1 MSSIVTADSSVAE
14 DHSTKPPVLSVQ
26 DLQVTFPS
34 EQGLVRA
41 VRSVSFDLKPG
52 QTLGIVGES
61 GSGKSVT
68 STAIMGLLDE
78 SAKVSGSIRL
88 NDREL
93 VGLTDAQM
101 SKIRGNEMGM
111 IFQDP
116 LSALT
121 PVFSIGQ
128 QLAEALQIHQK
139 LSGTQIRKRSI
150 ELLEL
155 VGIPHAASRL
165 KSYPHEF
172 SGGMRQRVMIAIA
185 IANDPDVIIA
195 DEPTTALDVT
205 IQAQV
210 LDVLKVAQ
218 RETGAAVIMITH
230 DLGVVAGVAD
240 EVLVMYAGWPVEYGT
255 VDDIFYRPRMPYTM
269 GLLGAVPRPHEA
281 EMDRLVP
288 VQGNPPSMVDLPPGC
303 PFAPRCPLAEDRCRE
318 AEPPLVG
325 TSGDSEHLAACVRS
339 DEIVEREL
347 TYSDIYPIPE
357 ALPSILADTPRDKRD
372 TVLEISDLK
381 RHFPLTSGRFLKR
394 RTGTIR
400 AVDGV
405 TFDIRQGET
414 LALVGESGCGKTTTL
429 HSIMDLVPPME
440 GSIVVMGRD
449 VEQLKG
455 RRERLDIRN
464 DLQIVFQDPIASLDP
479 RMTVYEILAEPL
491 VTQGRTKQQV
501 SERIE
506 ELMDLVGLDA
516 GHADRFPQHF
526 SGGQRQRIG
535 IARALA
541 VEPKLIVLDEP
552 VSALDVSIQAGIINL
567 LEDLQARLGISFLF
581 VAHDLSV
588 VRHLADRIAV
598 MYLGQVIE
606 LGEVDEVFNHPRH
619 PYTHALLSAVP
630 IPDPHVERNRER
642 VMLSGDLPSPSETNV
657 GCRFTSR
664 CPKYR
669 DLLTDEDRKR
679 CDEIEPQLAGDG
691 SADQRQACHYPL

>member
-1 MSSIVTADSSVAE
+1 MSSIITADSAVNDRAP
-14 DHSTKPPVLSVQ
+14 DHPAALSVR
-26 DLQVTFPS
+26 DLTVTFPS
-34 EQGLVRA
+34 ESGLVHA
-41 VRSVSFDLKPG
+41 VREVSFDIKPG

-68 STAIMGLLDE
+68 STAVMGLLDE
-78 SAKVSGSIRL
+78 AAKVSGSIRL
-88 NDREL
+88 NNREL
-93 VGLTDAQM
+93 VGLTDARM
-101 SKIRGNEMGM
+101 SKVRGNEIGM

-121 PVFSIGQ
+121 PVFSIGE
-128 QLAEALQIHQK
+128 QLGEALAIHQD
-139 LSGTQIRKRSI
+139 LSRAQIRKRSI
-150 ELLEL
+150 ELLAL
-155 VGIPHAASRL
+155 VGIPNAESRL

-230 DLGVVAGVAD
+230 DLGVVAGMAD
-240 EVLVMYAGWPVEYGT
+240 EVLVMYAGRPVEQGT
-255 VDDIFYRPRMPYTM
+255 VDDIFYRPQMPYTM
-269 GLLGAVPRPHEA
+269 GLLGAVPRPHETDSA
-281 EMDRLVP
+281 RLVP

-303 PFAPRCPLAEDRCRE
+303 PFAPRCPLVEDRCRE
-318 AEPPLVG
+318 AEPPLTG
-325 TSGDSEHLAACVRS
+325 TSADDKHLVACVRS
-339 DEIVEREL
+339 EEIVQREL
-347 TYSDIYPIPE
+347 SYKDIYPVPE
-357 ALPSILADTPRDKRD
+357 TLPSILADTQRLERDPI
-372 TVLEISDLK
+372 LEVRNLK
-381 RHFPLTSGRFLKR
+381 RHFPLTSGRFLRR
-394 RTGTIR
+394 RTGTVR

-405 TFDIRQGET
+405 TFDIHQGET

-429 HSIMDLVPPME
+429 HSIMELMPPE
-440 GSIVVMGRD
+440 AGSIQVMGKD
-449 VEQLKG
+449 VQELKS
-455 RRERLDIRN
+455 RRERLQIRN
-464 DLQIVFQDPIASLDP
+464 DLQIVFQDPVASLDP

-491 VTQGRTKQQV
+491 ATQGRKKEQV
-501 SERIE
+501 SARVD
-506 ELMDLVGLDA
+506 ELMELVGLES

-541 VEPKLIVLDEP
+541 VEPKLVVLDEP

-567 LEDLQARLGISFLF
+567 LEDLQAGLGVSFLF

-588 VRHLADRIAV
+588 VRHLTNRIAV

-606 LGEVDEVFNHPRH
+606 LGEVEQVFNHPTH
-619 PYTHALLSAVP
+619 PYTHALLSAAP
-630 IPDPHVERNRER
+630 IPDPEVERNRER
-642 VMLSGDLPSPSETNV
+642 VMLSGDLPSPSEPNV
-657 GCRFTSR
+657 GCPFTSR

-669 DLLTDEDRKR
+669 DVLADEDRKQ
-679 CDEIEPQLAGDG
+679 CDEVEPQLVGTEAEH
-691 SADQRQACHYPL
+691 RQACHYPL